1 MDWTDELLSRWRCG
15 WEPIATGESGHL
27 VYRRDDGLAYAKLA
41 SFARSAELVGERQRL
56 TWLEGRGVTCPELI
70 DWRETENG
78 ACLVTS
84 ALPGLPAA
92 ALSAQ
97 ELLQAWPS
105 MAQQLGALHGLA
117 IDRCPF
123 DRGLTV
129 MLDRAAAAVAR
140 NAVNPDFLPDEDKNR
155 PASELLAQIV
165 SDVPI
170 RQYQED
176 ADKVVCHGDP
186 CMPNLMVDP
195 RTLQCTGVIDLG
207 RLGTADRYADLAL
220 MVANATETWT
230 TQEQSEQAFAI
241 LFDTLG
247 VEAPDHERL
256 VFYLRLDPLTWG

>member
-1 MDWTDELLSRWRCG
+1 M
-15 WEPIATGESGHL
+15 
-27 VYRRDDGLAYAKLA
+27 
-41 SFARSAELVGERQRL
+41 
-56 TWLEGRGVTCPELI
+56 
-70 DWRETENG
+70 
-78 ACLVTS
+78 
-84 ALPGLPAA
+84 
-92 ALSAQ
+92 
-97 ELLQAWPS
+97 
-105 MAQQLGALHGLA
+105 
-117 IDRCPF
+117 
-123 DRGLTV
+123 
-129 MLDRAAAAVAR
+129 
-140 NAVNPDFLPDEDKNR
+140 
-155 PASELLAQIV
+155 

-241 LFDTLG
+241 LFDILG